1 MSSDQPLPPPPG
13 GPGQAFGAAAPPF
26 DFARSFSFPF
36 QDPDWLTKVLIG
48 GVFSMLG
55 IFLVGNFFVL
65 GYLAKLIRNVV
76 AGVERP
82 MPAWDDLGGY
92 FVEGFKLAMVV
103 LAFILPAVVIM
114 ILAVIPAAILEG
126 QGEAVGG
133 LLGGAI
139 TCLMFPLIIAIM
151 VFLPSALTRAAA
163 QGRAGAAFELGA
175 NFAFIR
181 TNLVNY
187 VLAILVYIIANFV
200 SQFGILLLCVGIF
213 FTGFLS
219 MVMAAYAFGEAYRLS
234 PVK

>member
-13 GPGQAFGAAAPPF
+13 GPGPASGAGAPSF

-103 LAFILPAVVIM
+103 LVFVLPAVLIM
-114 ILAVIPAAILEG
+114 LLAVIPAAILEG
-126 QGEAVGG
+126 KGEAVGG
-133 LLGGAI
+133 LVGAAV
-139 TCLMFPLIIAIM
+139 TCLMFPLIIAMM

-175 NFAFIR
+175 NFAYIKA
-181 TNLVNY
+181 NLVNY

-200 SQFGILLLCVGIF
+200 SQFGLLLLCVGVF

-219 MVMAAYAFGEAYRLS
+219 MVMAAYAFGETYRLS